1 MGKEMKLPTGW
12 ESITLRQFSD
22 YNKVCVKYGEDIKLW
37 AILRVGSIRILR

>member
-22 YNKVCVKYGEDIKLW
+22 YNKVCVKYGEDIKSNEDLSIM
-37 AILRVGSIRILR
+37 ILCHF